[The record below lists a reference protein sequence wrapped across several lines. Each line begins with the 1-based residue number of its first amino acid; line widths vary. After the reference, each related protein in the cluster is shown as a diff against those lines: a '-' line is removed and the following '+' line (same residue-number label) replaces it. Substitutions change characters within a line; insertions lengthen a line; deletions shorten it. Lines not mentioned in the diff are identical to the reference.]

1 MPSEKALYLHSR
13 CASHDFSSSHFRALS
28 CLECSDIYNEH
39 QHTSVLLCLQ
49 QQDSLGTCHNH
60 RIMEWLGL
68 EGTLETILSNP
79 CAKAET
85 DSRGLHQ
92 GGFECLQGSRLHS
105 PLGSLFQCS
114 VILATQNF
122 SLIFRWNSLCFVC
135 NRCSMLLSLEKVWPH
150 YLYTVSPKT
159 FVALIQ
165 YI

>member
-1 MPSEKALYLHSR
+1 MWGQKRTRLGTPG
-13 CASHDFSSSHFRALS
+13 
-28 CLECSDIYNEH
+28 
-39 QHTSVLLCLQ
+39 Q
-49 QQDSLGTCHNH
+49 QQRLTETLGLRRKKEESCNYQHKIFQKNKLTIMY
-60 RIMEWLGL
+60 RIPIESENRKVMEWLGL
-68 EGTLETILSNP
+68 EGTLETTLSNP

-85 DSRGLHQ
+85 GSRGLHQ

-135 NRCSMLLSLEKVWPH
+135 NCCSMLLSLEKVWPH